1 MSKEIIEG
9 STTNISGFYYDYQKQ
24 NPMMK
29 VTLHA
34 NTKPPVNPYTSWPGW
49 TENSGSTDFPY
60 WYETILDEDEDST
73 VPTKITGENFP
84 SDPRYGK
91 RPLCTSIVNEDFN
104 ISIANTWADF
114 SGGQQLQDMFNSV
127 QKPLEPYAYEVGN
140 IFEKAAKGIKD
151 YKLGE
156 DNVIG
161 QGFLDWI
168 GDTASKG
175 SKAFKNTGNILSRSL
190 VVQGTRFKY
199 YSGTGIAFSNLGMK
213 FTLFADFIE
222 QFEYKDSGN
231 GKIEKESLGYVF
243 QTPDDQLA
251 PLIPYAIGKYL
262 PLVSSKDNNT
272 NSWLENIG
280 IKGFLDDKITGWK
293 DIVNKFLGWQMPPGG
308 FKADIQYIDSVQT
321 GTLMLR
327 IGPYYRLKNLVI
339 QDIQLN
345 YSKQTAKYWDRDTG
359 KIKTCPLYCDVFI
372 TLTPV
377 NKYSDEMLKKFI
389 TKRGNVYEKGDPT
402 NSLKNM
408 ENQINKN
415 LGY

>member
-1 MSKEIIEG
+1 
-9 STTNISGFYYDYQKQ
+9 
-24 NPMMK
+24 
-29 VTLHA
+29 
-34 NTKPPVNPYTSWPGW
+34 
-49 TENSGSTDFPY
+49 
-60 WYETILDEDEDST
+60 
-73 VPTKITGENFP
+73 
-84 SDPRYGK
+84 
-91 RPLCTSIVNEDFN
+91 
-104 ISIANTWADF
+104 
-114 SGGQQLQDMFNSV
+114 
-127 QKPLEPYAYEVGN
+127 
-140 IFEKAAKGIKD
+140 
-151 YKLGE
+151 
-156 DNVIG
+156 
-161 QGFLDWI
+161 
-168 GDTASKG
+168 
-175 SKAFKNTGNILSRSL
+175 
-190 VVQGTRFKY
+190 
-199 YSGTGIAFSNLGMK
+199 MK

-262 PLVSSKDNNT
+262 PLVSSSDNNT
-272 NSWLENIG
+272 NTWLENIG
-280 IKGFLDDKITGWK
+280 IKGFLDKNITGWK
-293 DIVNKFLGWQMPPGG
+293 DVVNKFLGWQMPPGG

-345 YSKQTAKYWDRDTG
+345 YSKQTAKYLDRDTG

-389 TKRGNVYEKGDPT
+389 TKRGNVYEKENLT

-408 ENQINKN
+408 ENQINNN
-415 LGY
+415 LGRIL